1 MLIPK
6 KKKEKLGLDTLP
18 LLQMATPPSHLMPPP
33 SKMPSSLVF
42 SSWSSEPSSFLCL
55 ESTWEKKL
63 DTVKVTVT
71 KHLDTKNLH
80 TKNQP
85 QAMEL
90 DMPRDRCCNKLDH
103 SCLN

>member
-6 KKKEKLGLDTLP
+6 KKKEKLDLDTLVLP
-18 LLQMATPPSHLMPPP
+18 QMATPPSHLMPPP

-42 SSWSSEPSSFLCL
+42 SSWSSEPSSSLFS

-71 KHLDTKNLH
+71 KHLDMKNQL

-85 QAMEL
+85 LDMEL
-90 DMPRDRCCNKLDH
+90 DMPRDRCCNKLGH